1 MRILQV
7 HKDFEP
13 FAGGGG
19 TARHIHGLSK
29 ALAALGCDVR
39 VASLNPT
46 SVSTPY
52 QAMHV
57 SPQSLG
63 KHLSWADVVHVHG
76 GRSKYALSGAV
87 LAYLRRKPFL
97 YTPHA
102 YYRGR
107 TSLNQLFKA
116 GWDRTAEKFFLEKG
130 SQTILLTDAWYEFFT
145 DRDIS
150 TDRTT
155 IIPNCVLAEDLVPTI
170 PSDQVPHLPGD
181 PAILT
186 VGRLDPVKRVGDVI
200 LALASGRIP
209 NAHFHIVGRGK
220 ERAALEELAV
230 KSGVADRV
238 TFHGFVDD
246 PNVARMVAGSDVF
259 VLASEQEGLP
269 TVLLEMLLAGLPVI
283 CTRIPGNL
291 AITSVADIHTTYDV
305 GDIAALA
312 ELLSQAKQD
321 SVSLSSVTNI
331 KQTFFWEERA
341 RDVLKLYEAAVERRV
356 ET

>member
-13 FAGGGG
+13 FSGGGG
-19 TARHIHGLSK
+19 TARHIHGLAK
-29 ALAALGCDVR
+29 ALSGLGCEVR

-46 SVSTPY
+46 QVSTPY

-63 KHLSWADVVHVHG
+63 QQLSWADVVHVHG

-87 LAYLRRKPFL
+87 QAYLRRKPFL

-107 TSLNQLFKA
+107 THISQALKA
-116 GWDRTAEKFFLEKG
+116 VWDRTAEKFFLERG
-130 SQTILLTDAWYEFFT
+130 SRTILLTDAWYNFFA
-145 DRDIS
+145 DRHIS
-150 TDRTT
+150 TQRTT
-155 IIPNCVLAEDLVPTI
+155 IIPNCVLAEDLI
-170 PSDQVPHLPGD
+170 PSVPPDQVPHLPGD

-220 ERAALEELAV
+220 ERAALEDLAL

-238 TFHGFVDD
+238 TFHGFVSDE
-246 PNVARMVAGSDVF
+246 NVARMTAGSDVF

-291 AITSVADIHTTYDV
+291 AVTDVADIHKTYEV
-305 GDIAALA
+305 GDIDALA
-312 ELLSQAKQD
+312 QLLAEAKRD
-321 SVSLSSVTNI
+321 SVSMLAIANL
-331 KQTFFWEERA
+331 KRTFFWEERA
-341 RDVLKLYEAAVERRV
+341 RDVLTLYEAAMERRV
-356 ET
+356 EA

>member
-1 MRILQV
+1 MRVLQV

-19 TARHIHGLSK
+19 TARHIHGLAK

-52 QAMHV
+52 KAMHV

-63 KHLSWADVVHVHG
+63 EHLAWADVVHVHG

-87 LAYLRRKPFL
+87 QAYLRRKPFL

-107 TSLNQLFKA
+107 TYLNQLMKA
-116 GWDRTAEKFFLEKG
+116 MWDRTAERFFLEKG
-130 SQTILLTDAWYEFFT
+130 SRTILLTDAWYKFFA
-145 DRDIS
+145 DRHIS
-150 TDRTT
+150 TQRTT
-155 IIPNCVLAEDLVPTI
+155 IIPNCVLAEDLIPSI
-170 PSDQVPHLPGD
+170 PSDEASHLSGD

-209 NAHFHIVGRGK
+209 NAHFHVVGKGK
-220 ERAALEELAV
+220 ERAALEELAA

-246 PNVARMVAGSDVF
+246 ENVARMAAGSDVF

-269 TVLLEMLLAGLPVI
+269 TVLLEMLLAGVPVI

-291 AITSVADIHTTYDV
+291 AITDVADVHKTYDV
-305 GDIAALA
+305 GDVDALS
-312 ELLSQAKQD
+312 ELLAQAKRD
-321 SVSLSSVTNI
+321 SVSTATVENLKRV
-331 KQTFFWEERA
+331 FFWEERA
-341 RDVLKLYEAAVERRV
+341 RDILELYEAAIKRRV
-356 ET
+356 ES

>member
-1 MRILQV
+1 MRVLQV

-13 FAGGGG
+13 FSGGGG
-19 TARHIHGLSK
+19 TARHIHGLAK
-29 ALAALGCDVR
+29 ALSGLGCEVR

-46 SVSTPY
+46 CISTPY

-57 SPQSLG
+57 LPQSFG
-63 KHLSWADVVHVHG
+63 RQLSWADVVHVHG

-87 LAYLRRKPFL
+87 QAYLRRKPFL

-107 TSLNQLFKA
+107 THLNQAFKA
-116 GWDRTAEKFFLEKG
+116 MWDRTAEKFFLEKG
-130 SQTILLTDAWYEFFT
+130 SRTILLTDAWFKFFS
-145 DRDIS
+145 DRHIS
-150 TDRTT
+150 TQRTT
-155 IIPNCVLAEDLVPTI
+155 IIPNCVLAEDLIPAVP
-170 PSDQVPHLPGD
+170 PDQTAHLPGD

-209 NAHFHIVGRGK
+209 TAHFHIVGRGK
-220 ERAALEELAV
+220 DRSALEELAF
-230 KSGVADRV
+230 KSRVADRV

-246 PNVARMVAGSDVF
+246 ENVAKMTAGSDVF

-291 AITSVADIHTTYDV
+291 AITDVADIHKTYDV
-305 GDIAALA
+305 GDIDALT
-312 ELLSQAKQD
+312 ELLARANRD
-321 SVSLSSVTNI
+321 SVSMLAIENL
-331 KQTFFWEERA
+331 KRTFFWEERA
-341 RDVLKLYEAAVERRV
+341 HDVLKLYEAAIERQGA
-356 ET
+356 E

>member
-19 TARHIHGLSK
+19 TARHIHGLAK
-29 ALAALGCDVR
+29 ALSALGCDVR

-46 SVSTPY
+46 NVSTPY

-57 SPQSLG
+57 SPRSLG
-63 KHLSWADVVHVHG
+63 EHLSWADVVHVHG

-87 LAYLRRKPFL
+87 QAYLRRKPFL

-107 TSLNQLFKA
+107 THLNQLVKA
-116 GWDRTAEKFFLEKG
+116 IWDRTAEKFFLEKG
-130 SQTILLTDAWYEFFT
+130 SRTILLTDAWYKFFA
-145 DRDIS
+145 DRHIS
-150 TDRTT
+150 TQRTT
-155 IIPNCVLAEDLVPTI
+155 IIPNCVLAEDLI
-170 PSDQVPHLPGD
+170 PSIPSADVLHLPGD

-200 LALASGRIP
+200 LALASGRVP
-209 NAHFHIVGRGK
+209 NAHFHIVGKGK
-220 ERAALEELAV
+220 ERTALEELAATL
-230 KSGVADRV
+230 GVADRV

-246 PNVARMVAGSDVF
+246 ENVARMAAGSDVF

-269 TVLLEMLLAGLPVI
+269 TVLLEMLLAGVPVI

-291 AITSVADIHTTYDV
+291 AVTDVAGVQKTYDV
-305 GDIAALA
+305 GDIGALA
-312 ELLSQAKQD
+312 ELLADVKR
-321 SVSLSSVTNI
+321 VPVNMSSVANL
-331 KQTFFWEERA
+331 KRTFFWEERA
-341 RDVLKLYEAAVERRV
+341 RDILKLYEAAIERRV
-356 ET
+356 GS